1 VHNEELRNLYS
12 SLNMTIIKVII
23 SGRMRSAHSR
33 QMKNAYTVL
42 VGEPEDVDEKLIL
55 RRILRK

>member
-1 VHNEELRNLYS
+1 
-12 SLNMTIIKVII
+12 MTIIKVII